1 MRNLLLTI
9 LLVLLPVLAYGQGG
23 NVIGNQ
29 HTAAGSLEGFHQ
41 FTGNRCTSISVTW
54 HTSAPRWL
62 MVFDTQTMPP
72 AGQLTPS
79 VPLIICQY
87 IQGAGN
93 QADGTQ
99 NYDWNTH
106 PVIVSTGLLVVISVN
121 PQGCTAVTPDG
132 SNNWIAGQ
140 MQG

>member
-1 MRNLLLTI
+1 MRKLLFTI
-9 LLVLLPVLAYGQGG
+9 LLCLLPVVAFGQGG

-29 HTAAGSLEGFHQ
+29 HTPAGSLEGSHQ

-72 AGQLTPS
+72 SGQLAPN
-79 VPLIICQY
+79 VPLIVCQF

-99 NYDWNTH
+99 NFDWNTH
-106 PVIVSTGLLVVISVN
+106 PIIVTTGVLAVISVN
-121 PQGCTAVTPDG
+121 PQGCTAMTPDG
-132 SNNWIAGQ
+132 NNNWIAAQ
-140 MQG
+140 LQG